1 MRAVSKILFKLLL
14 IKFEGFFNEVIEGGV
29 LTDKEKVVAILTA
42 ATVTGNEKLLKSA
55 VLQARQIG
63 FTKEELGHVN
73 AIAIAVSAEKT
84 RSLLDIKVETK
95 PTSTCCE

>member
-1 MRAVSKILFKLLL
+1 M
-14 IKFEGFFNEVIEGGV
+14 
-29 LTDKEKVVAILTA
+29 
-42 ATVTGNEKLLKSA
+42 
-55 VLQARQIG
+55 LQARQIG

>member
-1 MRAVSKILFKLLL
+1 MRNLKGFSMRLLR
-14 IKFEGFFNEVIEGGV
+14 GV

-73 AIAIAVSAEKT
+73 AIAIAVSAEKQEAYLI
-84 RSLLDIKVETK
+84 SK
-95 PTSTCCE
+95 